1 MYGKRV
7 QEQLQGRP
15 HGMFSTQVEKV
26 YQKKYGEY
34 YDLVVSHVVSPSLF
48 YVQSHSTL
56 PGYTALNS
64 QMTRY
69 YENNIKYFDSKN
81 ITLKLVS
88 SYNRKGSSLI
98 S

>member
-1 MYGKRV
+1 MNKETDDTLSMVLFDTSQEDDIIVNDEIIKHMDNSISSTGPPPSSVRV
-7 QEQLQGRP
+7 
-15 HGMFSTQVEKV
+15 
-26 YQKKYGEY
+26 GEY

-69 YENNIKYFDSKN
+69 YENNISN
-81 ITLKLVS
+81 
-88 SYNRKGSSLI
+88 SLQI
-98 S
+98 